1 MLQVSKL
8 ACKNMSTV
16 IITAFHIFES
26 LTPNMLSRDMED
38 KEKRDTKQISRDENY
53 NL

>member
-1 MLQVSKL
+1 MSKL
-8 ACKNMSTV
+8 ACKNMSIV

-38 KEKRDTKQISRDENY
+38 KEKRDMKQISRDENY